1 MNKDDENK
9 AVQQPAAAEESS
21 QQTASEQ
28 DSGLPKTQEELDAL
42 IEKRLARE
50 RKKLAKASP
59 GTQASALRRRK
70 AVRHSLRHRAR
81 SQAWTLR
88 LWRKRT
94 ANC

>member
-21 QQTASEQ
+21 QQPAAEQ

-59 GTQASALRRRK
+59 GTPALRRRK